1 MRKWALQIYDYLTA
15 HRRVAVGLLLLMLAL
30 CAGSALR
37 MRYDEDIAAFLPQGP
52 ESKRYSEVYE
62 RLGSQD
68 RMAVFFTGGDLD
80 ARLDA
85 MAAFEEIWARTDSAG
100 MVPDLK
106 AAAEDATVTDV
117 LGFLSANWP
126 YFMTEEDYARADSLL
141 AVPDYIPQRL
151 EEDKVSLYSPV
162 SSLSSAYLR
171 SDPLGLFAP
180 VPARLRALDPSGN
193 NRLEDGYL
201 LTPDG
206 ETGIVFFS
214 SPFGGSETARNGELV
229 ALLDRVKTL
238 TMDACPGITVTSTGG
253 PEVAVENARRIK
265 KDSAVALLLAALLI
279 CIVLW
284 LSYRRWSDVLWIL
297 LSIAAGALFALGII
311 ALFRSSVSIII
322 LGIGSMIIGIAVN
335 YPLHYIDHLKY
346 QPDKRKALA
355 EQVNPLLIGNITTV
369 GAFLSLLLMKAQA
382 LRDFGFIG
390 AMMLVGTILF
400 VLVFLPVLAPSHA
413 GPRKT
418 LKLDLDRHIRLSD
431 RGRKIC
437 FIAFLCLTA
446 VFWVLSTRIS
456 FDGDM
461 HHINYMTPA
470 QSRGFDLLQSLSG
483 ESDGRQTLYLVA
495 EGKDAEEALDRAA
508 RLPAGTSSVLPFLPS
523 EKVQQARLSAWKDF
537 LGRHPGLGAAVDAA
551 AARTGFSATAFEP
564 FRELLSKD
572 WAVQSAGY
580 FTPLTGTVGQAHY
593 LPGEDRVQ
601 VINYWK
607 LPAEELNAVRTRL
620 RASLPEGTFCF
631 SPEDVQG
638 SLVGLLSQDF
648 DKVGLICSLIVFFF
662 LWLSFGS
669 LELSVMSF
677 LPLAAGWIWILGT
690 MHLFGLQFNIVNII
704 LATFIF
710 GQGDDYT
717 IFMTEGLMYEYATG
731 KPILRSYKNA
741 VVLSALIMFIGIGAL
756 VTARHPAMRSLGQV
770 TVIGM
775 FTVVLM
781 AYYLPPLVFR
791 WLTMSKGQPRRT
803 PLTLRQ
809 MASTAHISVVFFLA
823 MLVLSVW
830 AFCYFL
836 VGKDS
841 EEKWLRYHRV
851 IMQVARRA
859 IKTIPG
865 APYTLDNAVGED
877 FSKPALY
884 VCNHQSHFDVLALL
898 ALQPKLVFMTNDWVW
913 NFPLYGYLIHK
924 AEFYPASNGI
934 AKNFDHMK
942 NLVARGYSV
951 AIFPEGTRSEDCHI
965 QRFHRG
971 AFVAAKELGL
981 EILPL
986 LIHGFGHALP
996 KHHFCLHRASL
1007 SMKVYPRVA
1016 VPEGDIA
1023 AFTRQMRAFY
1033 TAEYDAVSRERETP
1047 AYLAPRVRDNYVYKG
1062 HDALQEC
1069 RRVLRPETYAA
1080 IASLP
1085 AEPVTLPDAGCGVYA
1100 LLLALSRPDIAVTA
1114 YIAEE
1119 DAFLTAVRCPDV
1131 PSNLTY
1137 VHGTAPVAE
1146 ESAV

>member
-1 MRKWALQIYDYLTA
+1 MKQTVLRIYDFLTSHKRTA
-15 HRRVAVGLLLLMLAL
+15 FLLLLAVGIL
-30 CAGSALR
+30 CAVSALR
-37 MRYDEDIAAFLPQGP
+37 MNYDEDISAFLPQGP
-52 ESKRYSEVYE
+52 DSRRYSAVYE
-62 RLGSQD
+62 RLGGQD
-68 RMAVFFTGGDLD
+68 RMAVFFEGGDLD
-80 ARLDA
+80 SRLDA
-85 MAAFEEIWARTDSAG
+85 MAAFEEIWAETDTAG
-100 MVPDLK
+100 LVPGLEARAGDT
-106 AAAEDATVTDV
+106 AVTDV
-117 LGFLSANWP
+117 LAFLSANWP
-126 YFMTEEDYARADSLL
+126 YFLTEKDYARADSLL
-141 AVPDYIPQRL
+141 ALPGYVPQRM
-151 EEDKVSLYSPV
+151 EEDRDALYSPV
-162 SSLSSAYLR
+162 SSLSSAYFR
-171 SDPLGLFAP
+171 SDPLGLFSP
-180 VPARLRALDPSGN
+180 VLGRLEALNPTGGN
-193 NRLEDGYL
+193 HLEDGFL
-201 LTPDG
+201 MTPDG
-206 ETGIVFFS
+206 QAGVVFFT
-214 SPFGGSETARNGELV
+214 SPFGGSETGRNGELV
-229 ALLDRVKTL
+229 NLLETVKAKV
-238 TMDACPGITVTSTGG
+238 MEACPGITVTSTGG

-265 KDSAVALLLAALLI
+265 KDSALALLLAAVLI

-297 LSIAAGALFALGII
+297 LSIAAGAFFALGII

-369 GAFLSLLLMKAQA
+369 GAFLSLLLLKAQA

-400 VLVFLPVLAPSHA
+400 VLVFLPVFAPA
-413 GPRKT
+413 DNAPRKT
-418 LKLDLDRHIRLSD
+418 LKLDLDRHVRLSGK
-431 RGRKIC
+431 GRTLC
-437 FIAFLCLTA
+437 FLAFLCLTA

-470 QSRGFDLLQSLSG
+470 QSRGFDLLQGLSG
-483 ESDGRQTLYLVA
+483 ESDSLRTVYIVA
-495 EGKDAEEALDRAA
+495 EGADAEEALERAEA
-508 RLPAGTSSVLPFLPS
+508 MPAGSSSILPFLPS
-523 EKVQQARLSAWKDF
+523 AQTQARRISAWNAF
-537 LGRHPGLGAAVDAA
+537 LQRHPDLGSAVAVAAS
-551 AARTGFSATAFEP
+551 RTGFAPQAFQP
-564 FRELLSKD
+564 FQDLLDREWTVRPASHF
-572 WAVQSAGY
+572 A
-580 FTPLTGTVGQAHY
+580 PLTQTVGQAHF
-593 LPGEDRVQ
+593 LPGEDKVQ
-601 VINYWK
+601 IVNYLK
-607 LPAEELNAVRTRL
+607 VPSVEADATCAAL
-620 RASLPEGTFCF
+620 RGRLPEGTFCF
-631 SPEDVQG
+631 HSGDVSG
-638 SLVGLLSQDF
+638 ALVGLLSEDF

-669 LELSVMSF
+669 LELSLMSF
-677 LPLAAGWIWILGT
+677 LPLAVGWIWILG
-690 MHLFGLQFNIVNII
+690 MMRFFGLQFNIVNII

-731 KPILRSYKNA
+731 KKILRSYKNA

-791 WLTMSKGQPRRT
+791 WLTTHKGQARKT
-803 PLTLRQ
+803 PLTFRQ
-809 MASTAHISVVFFLA
+809 MASTAYISVVFFIA
-823 MLVLSVW
+823 MLVLSIW

-836 VGKDS
+836 IGKDS
-841 EEKWLRYHRV
+841 EKKRLRYHRV
-851 IMQVARRA
+851 IMKVARRA

-865 APYTLDNAVGED
+865 APYSLDNAVGED

-934 AKNFDHMK
+934 IKNLDHMK
-942 NLVARGYSV
+942 GLVARGYSV

-971 AFVAAKELGL
+971 AFLAARELGL

-996 KHHFCLHRASL
+996 KHHFCLHQAALSL
-1007 SMKVYPRVA
+1007 KVYPRMT
-1016 VPEGDIA
+1016 VPDGDMA
-1023 AFTRQMRAFY
+1023 AFTRSMRAFY
-1033 TAEYDAVSRERETP
+1033 TREYAAVSRERETP
-1047 AYLAPRVRDNYVYKG
+1047 VYLAPRVRDNYVYKG

-1069 RRVLRPETYAA
+1069 RRTLRPQVYEEIAA
-1080 IASLP
+1080 RPSGTA
-1085 AEPVTLPDAGCGVYA
+1085 VLPDAGCGVYA
-1100 LLLALSRPDIAVTA
+1100 LLLALSRPDIGVTA

-1119 DAFLTAVRCPDV
+1119 DAYLTAVRCPDV
-1131 PSNLTY
+1131 PENLTY
-1137 VHGTAPVAE
+1137 IHGTAPVAE
-1146 ESAV
+1146 EAAV